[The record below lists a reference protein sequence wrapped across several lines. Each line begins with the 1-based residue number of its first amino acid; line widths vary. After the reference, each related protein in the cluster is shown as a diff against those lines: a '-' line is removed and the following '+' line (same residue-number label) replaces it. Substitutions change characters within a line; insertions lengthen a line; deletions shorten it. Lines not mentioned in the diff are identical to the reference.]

1 MVESFK
7 SNNTSDMP
15 SQNGN
20 NNASTS
26 TCIQEVHCS
35 GSLYERETDRLL
47 DALGRRFVDWW
58 YPKPLPI
65 DADLFPEVVPGFK
78 PPFRLCPPYSSAKI
92 TYYELTF
99 FRKLAK
105 PLPVHFVLGMLLDEE
120 GLAAAILKLWEK
132 SLIAKIAIKFG
143 VPNTDNE
150 SMAKE
155 LKKQMCI
162 TLISAMQL
170 LTEGV
175 MLLLNKYYIILYR
188 GNDFLP
194 SNVASLVEEREL
206 ELKSCQLVEEVARM
220 RANEAVSSS
229 DYAEQETSTSGSLA
243 EFEEIQTKLED
254 VKNGN
259 ADLNIQ
265 LEAEIYRL
273 ERQLKE
279 QQRKALIISKKIERS
294 TEALAMFPKDKDE
307 WLLSA
312 W

>member
-1 MVESFK
+1 MK
-7 SNNTSDMP
+7 
-15 SQNGN
+15 
-20 NNASTS
+20 
-26 TCIQEVHCS
+26 
-35 GSLYERETDRLL
+35 
-47 DALGRRFVDWW
+47 
-58 YPKPLPI
+58 
-65 DADLFPEVVPGFK
+65 
-78 PPFRLCPPYSSAKI
+78 
-92 TYYELTF
+92 
-99 FRKLAK
+99 
-105 PLPVHFVLGMLLDEE
+105 EE

-155 LKKQMCI
+155 LK
-162 TLISAMQL
+162 L